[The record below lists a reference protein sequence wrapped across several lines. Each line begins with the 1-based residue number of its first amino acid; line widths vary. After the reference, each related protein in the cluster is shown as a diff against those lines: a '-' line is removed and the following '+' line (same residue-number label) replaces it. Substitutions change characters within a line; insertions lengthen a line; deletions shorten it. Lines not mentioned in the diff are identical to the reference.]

1 MHIMTEKK
9 EKRGICGVCS
19 AGCWI
24 IAEYDDTGRIVNV
37 RADEG
42 SDMGIICTL
51 GRHSPDIIYSGDRLL
66 YPMKRRGPKGTYEF
80 DRISWDKA
88 YEIIVDR
95 LRQIKKEHGAEAAA
109 VYTGVGTFEL
119 SLCDIF
125 QPKGVAVSSA
135 SSVLFPFGSPNTMG
149 VGALCYV
156 SYGMIAPHATCGK
169 MLIDMFNDIE
179 HSDMIVV
186 WGTNP
191 STDLPPIDM
200 KRIIDA
206 HNRGAQVVVIDPR
219 KTRSAKLDGADW
231 IPIRPGT
238 DGALALGMCNV
249 IIEEEIYDE
258 EFVRDWTAGF
268 DDFSMYVQ
276 QFRPDIVEG
285 ITGIPGEKIVYLA
298 RRITRAKGASQL
310 MYTGLEYSRCGV
322 QAIRSALVLWAL
334 AGQLDR
340 PGGRCFRMPGNTFK
354 INRDGHIQSPSGVQ
368 RIGGDRFP
376 VYVKYRD
383 EAHASGLPE
392 SVLKGIPYK
401 VRALIIQGASIT
413 TSWPN
418 PGLWQKTLAGLE
430 FLVCIDRQMTADA
443 RFADIVL
450 PATTY
455 YENESYMVYGPLFRI
470 RERFIQPLGEARNDL
485 FIMAELA
492 KRLGY
497 GHLYPQNER
506 ELFTHI
512 LKESGFTYDDVKERG
527 GMVTI
532 PTETM
537 QYRKWERG
545 LLRTDGKPGYDT
557 PSGKFEIASSV
568 LEEYG
573 YDPLPVYA
581 EPQESPLSRPDLLRE
596 FSLVFNSGSRVK
608 TGFHTQ
614 HRGIRRLAEERPEPT
629 VTINREDARAR
640 GIQDGD
646 LVKIR
651 TPRGS
656 LTMRGFITDD
666 IVPGAI
672 DANHACGSPVGPE
685 AWRKRNINTLT
696 DMNQF
701 DPISGFP
708 VYKCLLCEVEKAE
721 PGTESFRIDFGE
733 AEAGELSI
741 NNANAPKKEVY
752 LDNNATTPLATEVKE
767 VMAAA
772 MEVYGNPS
780 SIHTAGRRAQAIVDR
795 ARRNVAEALHCN
807 SRRIV
812 FTGSGTEANNLA
824 LKGVAFADRGK
835 RNHIITSS
843 VEHPSVLNTYRWLEQ
858 IGFRITYLP
867 VDNYGL
873 INPADIENTITEDTC
888 LISIMAANNET
899 GTIQPIRECAAIAKE
914 RNIVMHTDAVQA
926 FGRIPVAVDDFGTD
940 LLSVSAHKVNGPKG
954 VGALYV
960 RKGIKLESLI
970 SGGGQ
975 EFGYRS
981 GTENVIGLA
990 GFGKAAELIPAGT
1003 ARMEQVRMLRNRLEE
1018 GIRAVIKD
1026 CYVNGHPEKRL
1037 PNTSNMTFPGFRA
1050 ENIVL
1055 EMERRG
1061 VYFSSGSA
1069 CKSGSPKPS
1078 HVLLSMGLSEEQ
1090 AHCSIRF
1097 SLGVQTNEEDIGYAI
1112 QCLADTVKNSKSMI
1126 HFVPCR

>member
-1 MHIMTEKK
+1 MTGKNEKK
-9 EKRGICGVCS
+9 GICGVCS

-24 IAEYDDTGRIVNV
+24 VAEYDDTGRIINV

-51 GRHSPDIIYSGDRLL
+51 GRHSPDIIYSKDRLL

-80 DRISWDKA
+80 ERISWDKA
-88 YEIIVDR
+88 YEIIVDK
-95 LRQIKKEHGAEAAA
+95 LQQIKKEHGAEAAA

-125 QPKGVAVSSA
+125 QPKGIVVSSA

-156 SYGMIAPHATCGK
+156 SYGMIAPHVTCGK
-169 MLIDMFNDIE
+169 MLVDMFNDIE

-206 HNRGAQVVVIDPR
+206 HNRGAHVVVIDPR
-219 KTRSAKLDGADW
+219 KTRSAKLDHAEW
-231 IPIRPGT
+231 FPIRPGT

-249 IIEEEIYDE
+249 IIEEELYDE
-258 EFVRDWTAGF
+258 EFVNYWTVGF
-268 DDFSMYVQ
+268 EDFSRYVQ
-276 QFRPDIVEG
+276 HFRPNIAEG
-285 ITGIPGEKIVYLA
+285 ITGVPKEKIVSLA
-298 RRITRAKGASQL
+298 RRIARAKGVSQL
-310 MYTGLEYSRCGV
+310 MYTGLEYSNCGV

-340 PGGRCFRMPGNTFK
+340 PGGRCFRMPGNAFT
-354 INRDGHIQSPSGVQ
+354 INREGHIQRPSGVQ
-368 RIGGDRFP
+368 RIGSGRFP
-376 VYVKYRD
+376 VYLKYRD

-392 SVLKGIPYK
+392 SVLKGFPYK

-418 PGLWQKTLAGLE
+418 PDLWQRTLASLE
-430 FLVCIDRQMTADA
+430 LLVCIDRQMTADA
-443 RFADIVL
+443 RFADLIL
-450 PATTY
+450 PAATY
-455 YENESYMVYGPLFRI
+455 YENESYMVYGSLFRI
-470 RERFIQPLGEARNDL
+470 RERLIPPLGEARNDL

-497 GHLYPQNER
+497 GHLYPQNEH
-506 ELFTHI
+506 ELFDHI
-512 LKESGFTYDDVKERG
+512 LNGSGFTYDDVKEKG

-532 PTETM
+532 STEMM
-537 QYRKWERG
+537 QYRKWEKG
-545 LLRTDGKPGYDT
+545 LLRTDGKPGFDT

-568 LEEYG
+568 LEDYG
-573 YDPLPVYA
+573 YDPLPVYT
-581 EPQESPLSRPDLLRE
+581 EPQEGPLSRPDLRRE
-596 FSLVFNSGSRVK
+596 FPLVFNSGSRVK

-629 VTINREDARAR
+629 VTINSQDAEER
-640 GIQDGD
+640 GVQTGN

-656 LTMRGFITDD
+656 LTMRAFVTGD
-666 IVPGAI
+666 IVKGAI
-672 DANHACGSPVGPE
+672 DANHACGSPIGPE
-685 AWRKRNINTLT
+685 AWQERNINTLT

-708 VYKCLLCEVEKAE
+708 VYKCLLCDVEKVD
-721 PGTESFRIDFGE
+721 PGTESSHIDFGE
-733 AEAGELSI
+733 AEEGELHI
-741 NNANAPKKEVY
+741 VNTNAPRKEVY
-752 LDNNATTPLATEVKE
+752 LDNNATTPLIPAVKE
-767 VMAAA
+767 VMAIA
-772 MEVYGNPS
+772 MEEYGNPS
-780 SIHTAGRRAQAIVDR
+780 SIHTVGRRAQVIIDR
-795 ARRNVAEALHCN
+795 ARRSVAQALHCT
-807 SRRIV
+807 SRRII
-812 FTGSGTEANNLA
+812 FTGSGSEAINLA
-824 LKGVAFADRGK
+824 IKGVAFANRDK
-835 RNHIITSS
+835 KNHIITSS
-843 VEHPSVLNTYRWLEQ
+843 IEHPAVLNTCRWLEQ

-867 VDNYGL
+867 VDHYGL
-873 INPADIENTITEDTC
+873 INPSNLEKAITDNTC
-888 LISIMAANNET
+888 LISIMTANNET
-899 GTIQPIRECAAIAKE
+899 GTIQPIRECTVIAKD

-926 FGRIPVAVDDFGTD
+926 FGKIPVAVDNLGID

-960 RKGIKLESLI
+960 RKGIDLESLI
-970 SGGGQ
+970 NGGGH

-990 GFGKAAELIPAGT
+990 GFGKAAELIPAHI
-1003 ARMEQVRMLRNRLEE
+1003 AHMKQVRILRNRLEE
-1018 GIRAVIKD
+1018 GVRTVIKD
-1026 CYVNGHPEKRL
+1026 CAVNGHYERRL
-1037 PNTSNMTFPGFRA
+1037 PNTLNMTLPGFRA
-1050 ENIVL
+1050 ESVVL
-1055 EMERRG
+1055 EMESRG

-1069 CKSGSPKPS
+1069 CRSGSSKPS
-1078 HVLLSMGLSEEQ
+1078 YALLAMGLSEEQ
-1090 AHCSIRF
+1090 AHCSLRF
-1097 SLGVQTNEEDIGYAI
+1097 SLGGQTTEEDIDYTI
-1112 QCLADTVKNSKSMI
+1112 QCLADTVKTSKNMV